1 MGCCLHSL
9 PCMLAR
15 PAGVQSAS
23 SAASYA
29 TNTASAGPQRVD
41 RFDEPW
47 RTIRRDRH
55 RRLEPT
61 LAQSPQ
67 HPFRP
72 LPGSH
77 YWSLRESERPSA
89 KPHRGPEVAL
99 EQSRACL
106 CVRLT
111 RYCPLGHTGG
121 SFGTK
126 SNRCRWALLP
136 HRSGQGGTMT
146 TASKFCPKL
155 ATIALPHPSPTLAKG
170 HLREY
175 IC

>member
-1 MGCCLHSL
+1 VLLALTALH
-9 PCMLAR
+9 
-15 PAGVQSAS
+15 AGQACGSKSAS

-29 TNTASAGPQRVD
+29 THTASVGPQRVD

-77 YWSLRESERPSA
+77 YWSLRESGRPSA

-111 RYCPLGHTGG
+111 RYCPLGHTGAP
-121 SFGTK
+121 SSLWLSDSHT
-126 SNRCRWALLP
+126 L
-136 HRSGQGGTMT
+136 
-146 TASKFCPKL
+146 
-155 ATIALPHPSPTLAKG
+155 TIPERPLVPPPLVQA
-170 HLREY
+170 
-175 IC
+175 